1 MNIEHNTNV
10 FFIES
15 ERKLILKQKDIRP
28 EEKCD
33 TIKERQSP

>member
-1 MNIEHNTNV
+1 MNIEHDTNV